1 LQHILYAHAPWFAN
15 GYGKLGIWNTQG
27 MEKSHKQARVAY
39 HKNTQHGGGSKP
51 SNPLVQMFEWF
62 YRRIVSKFTQEEDS
76 SSEDSVEEW
85 VRDTHIRQKSETW
98 KQSKGR
104 DACTKWHS
112 KRIRK
117 GKKWVLEEDTG
128 QKLL

>member
-1 LQHILYAHAPWFAN
+1 
-15 GYGKLGIWNTQG
+15 

-62 YRRIVSKFTQEEDS
+62 YRWIVSKFTQEDS

-85 VRDTHIRQKSETW
+85 VQDKYIRHKFETW

-104 DACTKWHS
+104 DACT
-112 KRIRK
+112 
-117 GKKWVLEEDTG
+117 E
-128 QKLL
+128 